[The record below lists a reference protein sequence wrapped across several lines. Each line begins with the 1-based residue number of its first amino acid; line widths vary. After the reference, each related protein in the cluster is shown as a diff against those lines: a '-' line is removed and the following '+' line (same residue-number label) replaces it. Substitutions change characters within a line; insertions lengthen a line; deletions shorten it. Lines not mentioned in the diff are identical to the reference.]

1 MGRSHDVVTQDFP
14 QRQPSHTASSSGA
27 LIWLGHATVLI
38 ELDGIRLLTDP
49 VLRARI
55 GPLVRIAAPAQP
67 SDAGVVDC
75 VLLSHLHADHADLPS
90 LRAIQRSGPIVAP
103 AATGEWLTSRG
114 LGPVTEAVVGTEVGV
129 GPVSITPVPAAHD
142 GRRWPRGPA
151 PEPIGFLI
159 RGSRSIYFAGDTDL
173 FDEMAELRG
182 SVDLALIPIWGWG
195 RGVGAGHLD
204 PERAAE
210 AVALIEPRVVVPIH
224 WGTFALP
231 KPVRP
236 WAHPASPARRF
247 ADLVAQG
254 SPGVEV
260 RLLAPGEATQL

>member
-1 MGRSHDVVTQDFP
+1 VTHDAPRRESSHA
-14 QRQPSHTASSSGA
+14 PSRSGA
-27 LIWLGHATVLI
+27 LVWLGHATVLI

-49 VLRARI
+49 VLRARV

-75 VLLSHLHADHADLPS
+75 VLLSHLHADHADVRS
-90 LRAIQRSGPIVAP
+90 LRAVRRSGPIVAP
-103 AATGEWLTSRG
+103 TSTSEWLTARG
-114 LGPVTEAVVGTEVGV
+114 LGPVTEATTGMEVGIGSV
-129 GPVSITPVPAAHD
+129 TVTAVPAVHH

-173 FDEMAELRG
+173 FPEMADLRG
-182 SVDLALIPIWGWG
+182 SVDMALIPVWGWG

-204 PERAAE
+204 PERAAA
-210 AVALIEPRVVVPIH
+210 AVALIEPEIVIPIH

-231 KPVRP
+231 KPARP
-236 WAHPASPARRF
+236 RADPASPARQF
-247 ADLVAQG
+247 ADLLARA
-254 SPGVEV
+254 SPEVEV
-260 RLLAPGEATQL
+260 RVLAPGEGTEL